1 MAVSYRHDD
10 GLERARSIYGER
22 SQLVIIAAS
31 TECFS
36 DLPLPEVFE
45 KLTDLE
51 FVNVEIAIHQSGR
64 HLTPAQVAGDL
75 EKAVGLCRD
84 THRMNLASYSVEIE
98 ATGEA
103 YYEQFAACC
112 RLAKATK
119 VVTLTVP
126 SAELGTPFNEE
137 VERLR
142 KLVSIATLES
152 ALVSIKSQV
161 GRLSQDPD
169 TVVVLCDN
177 VPGLGV
183 TLDPSH
189 YICGPHAGRNY
200 DQLMKYVH
208 HVHLRDTSKEELL
221 VRVGQGE
228 IDYGRLIS
236 QLRKANYNRALSVY
250 ITPMPEVDHFAELR
264 KIRLLLES
272 LT

>member
-1 MAVSYRHDD
+1 M
-10 GLERARSIYGER
+10 
-22 SQLVIIAAS
+22 IIAAS

-36 DLPLPEVFE
+36 DLPLPVVFD

-51 FVNVEIAIHQSGR
+51 FVNVEVAVHEQGQHMKPS
-64 HLTPAQVAGDL
+64 QVVQDP

-84 THRMNLASYSVEIE
+84 THRLNLASYSIEIE
-98 ATGEA
+98 AAGEE

-119 VVTLTVP
+119 VVALTVP

-142 KLVSIATLES
+142 KLVSIATMES

-189 YICGPHAGRNY
+189 YICGPHGGRSY
-200 DQLMKYVH
+200 DQLIKYVH
-208 HVHLRDTSKEELL
+208 HVHLRDTSKQDLQ

-228 IDYGRLIS
+228 VDYGKLIN
-236 QLRKANYNRALSVY
+236 QLRMVGYNRALSVH
-250 ITPMPEVDHFAELR
+250 ITPMDDVDHFAELR